1 MEQGEAS
8 AKIEPAETVEDHPA
22 EQKPLAEQK
31 PPRMLRVRLW
41 WAISGLAVAIAI
53 ASTIATYEL
62 AKSLASRTNYWNR
75 RMAALNA
82 SVRTLKRQTTV
93 VQRKLGSERE
103 RATVGETFEKILFAP
118 DLRTIKLTGPDKANA
133 STEVN
138 RDATGILAMSESA
151 DVAMLEASG
160 LKPSGDLQVYRIWW
174 VPKRGAAI
182 WAADFLVG
190 EDGNATVPV
199 DLPPPRQRT
208 PTIEITLEN
217 EAYAEDPSGP
227 VALKGHLT
235 VAK

>member
-8 AKIEPAETVEDHPA
+8 AKIDPAETVEDHA
-22 EQKPLAEQK
+22 ANEK

-41 WAISGLAVAIAI
+41 WAISGLAVAVAI
-53 ASTIATYEL
+53 ASTIVTFEL
-62 AKSLASRTNYWNR
+62 ARSLASRTNYLNR
-75 RMAALNA
+75 RLAALNA

-118 DLRTIKLTGPDKANA
+118 DLRTIKLAGPDKPNSSAD
-133 STEVN
+133 VN

-151 DVAMLEASG
+151 NVAMLEASG

-199 DLPPPRQRT
+199 DLPPPRQRA
-208 PTIEITLEN
+208 PAIEVTLEN
-217 EAYAEDPSGP
+217 EAYAEDPYGP
-227 VALKGHLT
+227 VALRGRLT

>member
-8 AKIEPAETVEDHPA
+8 AKIDPAEVENHPA
-22 EQKPLAEQK
+22 NQK

-53 ASTIATYEL
+53 ASTIVTFEL

-75 RMAALNA
+75 RMAALNT

-118 DLRTIKLTGPDKANA
+118 DLRTVKLTGPDKSDATA
-133 STEVN
+133 EVN
-138 RDATGILAMSESA
+138 RAATGILAMSESA
-151 DVAMLEASG
+151 NVAMLEASG
-160 LKPSGDLQVYRIWW
+160 LKPSGDRQVYRIWW

-208 PTIEITLEN
+208 PAIEITLEN
-217 EAYAEDPSGP
+217 EAYAEDPYGP
-227 VALKGHLT
+227 VALRGHLT